1 MSNYLF
7 SGYEFTSDL
16 NASFKLQNLLQS
28 QTGEEQQMSI
38 KLLNRQSEG
47 FAIGAKTPYGQ
58 TPKFVLD
65 QIIGGSTQNL
75 ITLDSNTSQL
85 GLNFNVD
92 LGNTY
97 KVQNS
102 IAPTDGGDLA
112 NKLYVDNLARLRSLD
127 LTTNT
132 NAFSI
137 TKNTDVENPI
147 FNIDLS
153 NVLQN
158 FSDLSSDGLVHKT
171 GTDSFTTFAPSVTDG
186 QVLTTNAGTFAWQ
199 DLSRV
204 TSIGLTTNTNALAIT
219 GSPVTDTGDIN
230 IDISTSLQNFS
241 NLNTAGLLE
250 QTGVDTYNVLP
261 LGSNNQVLVINN
273 DSLSWTNFNR
283 VTSIG
288 ITSNTDALS
297 ITGTPITDNGDINVD
312 VSSSLQNLSN
322 ISGTGFI
329 KQTGA
334 DTFTNFA
341 APVTDNQ
348 VIVSSGGDFGWTDFN
363 RVTSIGL
370 TSASTGLSITNT
382 PITDN
387 GNINVDLSARLE
399 NISNL
404 SSLGIVV
411 KDDIDTFSTTP
422 IGSMGQFLGVNGSGQ
437 LEWQNTGTV
446 TSIAMTTSSGL
457 SVTGTPITNNG
468 TLGLTLD
475 APLQNFNNLATDGL
489 VIKSG
494 TSYSTSTIPAV
505 SGQILE
511 STGSGVQ
518 WITPQGGGNVN
529 GTGSSTLNAL
539 AVWNNTAG
547 TSIKN
552 SSVTVSGTSIYA
564 YGFVGNY
571 ISSSSGTVSLYNQL
585 YVTPSEARC
594 QSTFKVN
601 TIQSNGN
608 SFIRSWSPIAI
619 NGSLGES
626 HSYGYLNSSGN
637 TGTGSGYNN
646 YSLFCNDRVKASEF
660 NATSSRT
667 IKNILARDKEIED
680 EAISLFRQIAYTKY
694 QYKDTVKE
702 GEGEYFGV
710 IAEELREVAP
720 HFVNDNKMFIPN
732 IYSDGEVEK
741 VSQYYTIYVHNE
753 LPEITGNKVK
763 IHTENKVLELDI
775 MLTVKGK
782 IMVTSEEELPKKV
795 FVYGTYEDS
804 PTVAKN
810 KMFEL
815 GCVVLKNALHRIEQL
830 EEKVNRLC

>member
-7 SGYEFTSDL
+7 SYYEFSNQL
-16 NASFKLQNLLQS
+16 KASFRYQNMLAPQV
-28 QTGEEQQMSI
+28 GEEQQI
-38 KLLNRQSEG
+38 GVKLLNNESEG
-47 FAIGAKTPYGQ
+47 FLLGAKTPHGG
-58 TPKFVLD
+58 TPKFVID

-75 ITLDSNTSQL
+75 ITLDSNTGEL

-92 LGNTY
+92 LGDTY
-97 KVQNS
+97 KIQNS
-102 IAPTDGGDLA
+102 IAPTDDGDLA
-112 NKLYVDNLARLRSLD
+112 NKLYVDNLVRLRGLD

-132 NAFSI
+132 NALSI
-137 TKNTDVENPI
+137 TKNADIENPI

-153 NVLQN
+153 SQLQN

-171 GTDSFTTFAPSVTDG
+171 GVDSFATFAPSSIDG

-204 TSIGLTTNTNALAIT
+204 TSIGVTTNTNALAIT
-219 GSPVTDTGDIN
+219 GSPVTDAGDIN
-230 IDISTSLQNFS
+230 I
-241 NLNTAGLLE
+241 
-250 QTGVDTYNVLP
+250 
-261 LGSNNQVLVINN
+261 
-273 DSLSWTNFNR
+273 
-283 VTSIG
+283 
-288 ITSNTDALS
+288 
-297 ITGTPITDNGDINVD
+297 D

-322 ISGTGFI
+322 LAGTGLI

-341 APVTDNQ
+341 APVADNQ
-348 VIVSSGGDFGWTDFN
+348 VIVSSGGDFITTNFN

-370 TSASTGLSITNT
+370 TTVSTGLNITNT
-382 PITDN
+382 PIIDN
-387 GNINVDLSARLE
+387 GNINVDLSDRLE

-422 IGSMGQFLGVNGSGQ
+422 IGSNGQFLGVSGSGQ

-446 TSIAMTTSSGL
+446 NSVAMTTSSGL
-457 SVTGTPITNNG
+457 SVTGTPITTNG
-468 TLGLTLD
+468 TFVLTLD
-475 APLQNFNNLATDGL
+475 YPLQNFNNLATDGL

-494 TSYSTSTIPAV
+494 SSYSTSVIPAV

-518 WITPQGGGNVN
+518 WVTPQGGGNVN
-529 GTGSSTLNAL
+529 GSGSSTINAL

-552 SSVTVSGTSIYA
+552 SNILVTGSNNTLQLDQLNTYGAQINSIYPRSGSDV
-564 YGFVGNY
+564 YIQNQSLVVGTTNVS
-571 ISSSSGTVSLYNQL
+571 ISGSLVVGTTAVSVWNGRSFHCNNLYTNGD
-585 YVTPSEARC
+585 YPY
-594 QSTFKVN
+594 
-601 TIQSNGN
+601 IQSN
-608 SFIRSWSPIAI
+608 SAI
-619 NGSLGES
+619 VINASYGEN
-626 HSYGYLNSSGN
+626 HSYGYLNRDGN

-646 YSLFCNDRVKASEF
+646 FSLLCSDRVKASEF

-680 EAISLFRQIAYTKY
+680 EAISLFKQIDYTKY
-694 QYKDTVKE
+694 QYKDAVKE
-702 GEGEYFGV
+702 GDGEYFGV

-720 HFVNDNKMFIPN
+720 HFVNNNKMFIPN
-732 IYSDGEVEK
+732 IYSDGEVK
-741 VSQYYTIYVHNE
+741 KGSNYYTIYVQNE
-753 LPEITGNKVK
+753 LPEITGDKVK
-763 IHTENKVLELDI
+763 IHTEDKVLELDI
-775 MLTVKGK
+775 ILAVKGK

-830 EEKVNRLC
+830 ENKVNSLC

>member
-7 SGYEFTSDL
+7 AGYEFNSELKAD
-16 NASFKLQNLLQS
+16 FKLQNLLQS
-28 QTGEEQQMSI
+28 QVGEDQKMSL

-47 FAIGAKTPYGQ
+47 FAIGAKTPHGQ
-58 TPKFVLD
+58 TPQFVLD

-75 ITLDSNTSQL
+75 ITLDSSTGQL
-85 GLNFNVD
+85 GLNVNVD
-92 LGNTY
+92 LGSTH

-102 IAPTDGGDLA
+102 IAPTDDGDLA
-112 NKLYVDNLARLRSLD
+112 NKLYVDNLARVISIGLS
-127 LTTNT
+127 TNT
-132 NAFSI
+132 SGLAI
-137 TKNTDVENPI
+137 TGSPI
-147 FNIDLS
+147 IDSGDINIDLAS
-153 NVLQN
+153 ILQN
-158 FSDLSSDGLVHKT
+158 FSDLSTTGLVHKT
-171 GTDSFTTFAPSVTDG
+171 GADSFTTFAPSSTDG
-186 QVLTTNAGTFAWQ
+186 QVLITSAGTFAWQ

-230 IDISTSLQNFS
+230 ID
-241 NLNTAGLLE
+241 
-250 QTGVDTYNVLP
+250 
-261 LGSNNQVLVINN
+261 
-273 DSLSWTNFNR
+273 
-283 VTSIG
+283 
-288 ITSNTDALS
+288 
-297 ITGTPITDNGDINVD
+297 

-322 ISGTGFI
+322 LAGTALI

-341 APVTDNQ
+341 PSATDGQVLVTT
-348 VIVSSGGDFGWTDFN
+348 GGDFSWTDFN

-382 PITDN
+382 PITDS

-411 KDDIDTFSTTP
+411 KNNIDTFSTTP
-422 IGSMGQFLGVNGSGQ
+422 IGSIGQFLGINGSGG

-446 TSIAMTTSSGL
+446 TSVAMTTSAGL

-468 TLGLTLD
+468 TFGLTLGL
-475 APLQNFNNLATDGL
+475 PLQNFNNLSTDGL

-494 TSYSTSTIPAV
+494 SSYSTSTISAV

-518 WITPQGGGNVN
+518 WVTPQGGGNVS
-529 GTGSSTLNAL
+529 GTGSSTNNAL

-552 SSVTVSGTSIYA
+552 SSILVTGSNNTLQLDQLNTYGAQINTIYPRSGSEVHIQGGCLVVGTTYARVSNGR
-564 YGFVGNY
+564 
-571 ISSSSGTVSLYNQL
+571 SLYCNNL
-585 YVTPSEARC
+585 YTNNDYPY
-594 QSTFKVN
+594 
-601 TIQSNGN
+601 ILSN
-608 SFIRSWSPIAI
+608 SPIVI
-619 NGSLGES
+619 NADYGEN
-626 HSYGYLNSSGN
+626 HSYGYLNSDGN

-646 YSLFCNDRVKASEF
+646 YSLSCSDRVKASEF

-667 IKNILARDKEIED
+667 IKNILSRGNEIED
-680 EAISLFRQIAYTKY
+680 EAISLFKQIDYTKY

-702 GEGEYFGV
+702 GDGEYFGV
-710 IAEELREVAP
+710 IAEELQEVAP
-720 HFVNDNKMFIPN
+720 HFVNNNKMFIPN
-732 IYSDGEVEK
+732 IYSDGEVEQ
-741 VSQYYTIYVHNE
+741 SGQYYTIYVKKE
-753 LPEITGNKVK
+753 LPKITGDKVK
-763 IHTENKVLELDI
+763 VHTEDKVLELDI
-775 MLTVKGK
+775 MLAVKGK

-830 EEKVNRLC
+830 ENKVNNYVR